1 MGQTQCFTMEL
12 LETSLQYQFFRH
24 EFPKRHVP
32 TTKRTVYRSCL
43 VCDTCIRELIVLDV
57 APQKRFPVD
66 SLAEWN
72 NGNPLGLRNVNAYVL
87 VFDMGNLETFQ
98 IVPIEGT
105 FFHYCRNMREQILDS
120 FTHRDFEIMVVGNKY
135 DLVAETNIHSQY
147 CRNMREQILD
157 SFTHRDFEIMV
168 VGNKYD
174 LVAETNIHS
183 QELKD
188 ISTLVR
194 KHWRCGYVE
203 CSTKYNFRISDIFR
217 ELLGQSGTGYAPKME
232 YSNHSRH
239 KRKPEND
246 VDTK

>member
-1 MGQTQCFTMEL
+1 MQLFCYRITLTLTNIHTQNYRDMHHKLTSCFYDI
-12 LETSLQYQFFRH
+12 LETSLQYYVNQFFRH

-98 IVPIEGT
+98 IVPMSVEGT
-105 FFHYCRNMREQILDS
+105 FFH
-120 FTHRDFEIMVVGNKY
+120 
-135 DLVAETNIHSQY
+135 Y

-239 KRKPEND
+239 KKWDRCNG
-246 VDTK
+246 DTTKIKIKK